1 MKKICFVLGVLLLF
15 SVFANMFSLVV
26 LDRALFYR
34 DHIRNQENAY
44 VNEGLHLDDNNKIRL
59 LSESGEKLGVFI
71 GGNLVRYW
79 FFPTDLPLVI
89 VNRGRIEEKISV
101 TLSRFPETVL
111 AVDADY
117 VIINA
122 GFCEIFTTINAGRD
136 SEPVMQKDFQ
146 LLQAIVA
153 LALAHG
159 VQPILTTLP
168 PVRPHIILP
177 YTKLFEYHGE
187 YIDRENE
194 AFARYNQL
202 LRDFCRQQ
210 YLPLI
215 DFHAVLVDEV
225 GQLAREYA
233 GSDGEHLSDAGYEIL
248 NRTLQQR
255 LTEIVV
261 VLN

>member
-1 MKKICFVLGVLLLF
+1 MRKICFVLGVLLLF
-15 SVFANMFSLVV
+15 SVCANILSLVV

-34 DHIRNQENAY
+34 DHIRSLEDSY
-44 VNEGLHLDDNNKIRL
+44 VNEGLSLNDNDKIRL
-59 LSESGEKLGVFI
+59 LSESGVKLGVFV

-79 FFPTDLPLVI
+79 FFPTDLPLVM

-136 SEPVMQKDFQ
+136 PEPVIQKDFQ
-146 LLQAIVA
+146 SLQSIVA
-153 LALAHG
+153 LARAHG

-168 PVRPHIILP
+168 PVRSHVVLVH
-177 YTKLFEYHGE
+177 TQLLEYHDE
-187 YIDRENE
+187 YIDRENV
-194 AFARYNQL
+194 AFEKYNQL

-210 YLPLI
+210 HLPLI
-215 DFHAVLVDEV
+215 DFHAVLVDEE
-225 GQLAREYA
+225 GQLSREYA

-248 NRTLQQR
+248 NRVLRQQ
-255 LTEIVV
+255 LIEIVA